1 MTTIQ
6 RRILRVQNVCAKT
19 QRHFKS
25 ATNRLS
31 IYTSLVSVIK
41 YTFFV
46 SRKCLTN
53 QCPLPVLLRDAML
66 SQDACLSVCLS
77 VCPSVCPTHADI
89 VSKRLKIASNFLH
102 YRIATPFKFLYTKRY
117 DSTRTGMYGCEKN
130 AIFLQMSCFISE
142 IIQTRRRQLLRNANR
157 KLYPSF
163 RMVSFSIIL
172 SEPRYQSGDII
183 QRQITRKW
191 YKIELG
197 LLTMADQ

>member
-1 MTTIQ
+1 MSD
-6 RRILRVQNVCAKT
+6 
-19 QRHFKS
+19 KS
-25 ATNRLS
+25 VS
-31 IYTSLVSVIK
+31 IASFTARCYAVA
-41 YTFFV
+41 
-46 SRKCLTN
+46 R
-53 QCPLPVLLRDAML
+53 
-66 SQDACLSVCLS
+66 CLSVCLS
-77 VCPSVCPTHADI
+77 VCMPICMSDTRRYCVEKAKDSLKLSSLPYSHTI
-89 VSKRLKIASNFLH
+89 QVSLH
-102 YRIATPFKFLYTKRY
+102 QTLWQYS
-117 DSTRTGMYGCEKN
+117 DGDVWVWKN

-191 YKIELG
+191 YKLELG